1 MNVCFA
7 VQKMNVPM
15 SQCIEWPPTRD
26 PRTKQPNKVR
36 LGLKLIF
43 RARPHS
49 FKQLQQTP
57 PCPPPPTP
65 LSTPRWDRSVTWDTS
80 ARHQPIRGSAR
91 IRTRRP
97 RPFRENVMIVWK
109 VHAVG
114 RSASCKIKWTG
125 KKSSIFVMYCTC
137 IVFVKRK
144 STRFTGRRSC
154 PMKNNEQNRKKL
166 RKNKPGRT
174 QEKQIRFYIKVFA
187 YSMALS
193 G

>member
-1 MNVCFA
+1 MYVLLYR
-7 VQKMNVPM
+7 KWM
-15 SQCIEWPPTRD
+15 SQCLSALNDPQHETHVPSSQTRSD
-26 PRTKQPNKVR
+26 SVLNLSLEPGPIHSNSYSRPRP
-36 LGLKLIF
+36 
-43 RARPHS
+43 AH
-49 FKQLQQTP
+49 
-57 PCPPPPTP
+57 PPTP
-65 LSTPRWDRSVTWDTS
+65 LFTLCWDKSVTWDTS